1 MQSYKENKYVYI
13 SYRNCLH
20 SRIHSC
26 HDPKHEQEYIKELLF
41 LRSCN
46 GLVVQHWRVDIT
58 QWDTMNTIE
67 LAITQWNKKNRT
79 SHQAKLP
86 TSATN
91 LSKSF
96 APAQLTP
103 AQNITVI
110 NLKMFFSH
118 FTRGSSLPLCEKI
131 PFSIIRTA
139 GKSCNGTERRMA
151 NEYKNCTY
159 DVRWDKC
166 KGRDWVMLLTAWTNL
181 LSESRLVMTTVWI
194 SGPKAR
200 YARTPAPPK
209 STLW

>member
-1 MQSYKENKYVYI
+1 M
-13 SYRNCLH
+13 
-20 SRIHSC
+20 
-26 HDPKHEQEYIKELLF
+26 D
-41 LRSCN
+41 
-46 GLVVQHWRVDIT
+46 
-58 QWDTMNTIE
+58 TIE

-96 APAQLTP
+96 APAQLIP

-131 PFSIIRTA
+131 PFSMIRTA

-151 NEYKNCTY
+151 NEYRNCTY
-159 DVRWDKC
+159 NVWWDKC
-166 KGRDWVMLLTAWTNL
+166 KGLR
-181 LSESRLVMTTVWI
+181 LSDITHCLDELAFRIEVSDDDSLNFRSKSQVCKDTSTTKKHFVIEFNRLPIQKMCAYLWGTTWHQSTPLGTCAVHASHLWLVW
-194 SGPKAR
+194 PDQ
-200 YARTPAPPK
+200 
-209 STLW
+209 W